1 MKIITTI
8 LFLLIA
14 MRSNSQDTIYLVNKA
29 IIVAKISEIN
39 SNDIKY
45 NRFDNLT
52 GPLYIEN
59 KANIKLIKFSN
70 GHVDTLNYSATPLVN
85 TIENSPK
92 KIKVNEDLSDP
103 TKIEILPHNR
113 LAYNHRGLGER
124 KFKMLI
130 DNFPSKD
137 GTEKLLNEWGD
148 YKRYKTGQYVSGF
161 LGLGL
166 GVGAPIVGL
175 NIAFN
180 QYNMNNNVQQS
191 GEIIAGSILTGIIT
205 GITGAIIS
213 GVYKHK
219 RTLKKI
225 EIAELYNSLR

>member
-1 MKIITTI
+1 MKTIIF
-8 LFLLIA
+8 LFLLLIV
-14 MRSNSQDTIYLVNKA
+14 MRVNSQDTIYLINNTSIA
-29 IIVAKISEIN
+29 AKIIEIN

-70 GHVDTLNYSATPLVN
+70 GHVDTLNYSATPSVK

-92 KIKVNEDLSDP
+92 KIKKEEDLSDP
-103 TKIEILPHNR
+103 TKIEILSHNR
-113 LAYNHRGLGER
+113 LAYNNKGLGER
-124 KFKMLI
+124 KLKLLI
-130 DNFPSKD
+130 DNFPTKD
-137 GTEKLLNEWGD
+137 GKEKLLIEWND
-148 YKRYKTGQYVSGF
+148 LEKYKTRQHVSGF

-166 GVGAPIVGL
+166 GVGIPIIGL
-175 NIAFN
+175 GIAVN
-180 QYNMNNNVQQS
+180 QSNYNTQTA
-191 GEIIAGSILTGIIT
+191 EIAAGSFLTGVVT
-205 GITGAIIS
+205 GVTGAIIS
-213 GVYKHK
+213 SVYKHK